1 MASSATMPVCSR
13 PLSACEPIHPSSG
26 GRQRPSPRARTAP
39 AALRARPAL
48 VWRPSAAISK
58 GSHRTSR
65 PASPSGP
72 RLAALS
78 GHLCGLAPCQPPCEP
93 VRPLPG
99 GPQWPSLRAR
109 AAPFALRARPLLV
122 WRPSVAISAGSRLPS
137 GLRARPPR
145 VWRPSAA
152 ISAGSP
158 VPAALRARPP
168 LVWRPSAAISAGS
181 RRTSRPAS
189 PSAPRLAA
197 VSGHL
202 RGLAPSHP
210 PCEPVRPSSGG
221 PQWPSPRAR
230 TVPSGLR
237 AHPPLVWRPSA
248 AISAGSR
255 RAIPPCHSICETIN
269 AKVFCSP
276 EAIKRIMCIYI
287 LCFCPS
293 DMSANTKR
301 RVHKH

>member
-1 MASSATMPVCSR
+1 MEDLFSAFHPQNEPFLRMVWRRVAWSATMPVCSR
-13 PLSACEPIHPSSG
+13 PLSACEPVRPSSG
-26 GRQRPSPRARTAP
+26 GPQWPSPRARTVP
-39 AALRARPAL
+39 SGLRAHPPL
-48 VWRPSAAISK
+48 VWRPSVAISA
-58 GSHRTSR
+58 GSHCASR

-93 VRPLPG
+93 VRPSSG
-99 GPQWPSLRAR
+99 GPQRPSPRAR
-109 AAPFALRARPLLV
+109 AA
-122 WRPSVAISAGSRLPS
+122 
-137 GLRARPPR
+137 
-145 VWRPSAA
+145 
-152 ISAGSP
+152 
-158 VPAALRARPP
+158 PAALRARPP
-168 LVWRPSAAISAGS
+168 LVR
-181 RRTSRPAS
+181 
-189 PSAPRLAA
+189 
-197 VSGHL
+197 
-202 RGLAPSHP
+202 
-210 PCEPVRPSSGG
+210 
-221 PQWPSPRAR
+221 
-230 TVPSGLR
+230 
-237 AHPPLVWRPSA
+237 RPSA